1 MGRKSRE
8 KRERR
13 EHGEGPVG
21 GVAHGRSR
29 ASLLALVEA
38 ASVSPNACQYLPSL
52 AVVFEAIATR
62 RIRVGDEPA
71 DPSLLQPLIQAAHD
85 ECPSVGSEEDFLP
98 HDPRFDVRVE
108 WAGEMFRMVAG
119 TLERPTSD
127 IETLRRVAR
136 IIDPVLHEH
145 TDYGLTDIVE
155 LMLRRVDAVA
165 CGLAATWP
173 VDLDQELRS
182 SPQLQ
187 DDELA
192 AVAALP
198 SLGDQIAQC
207 SSPERA
213 RAALEAHSV
222 PAKSLRRDEMSMI
235 ATFGSTIAIRHGQE
249 GFTPLPTGL
258 IVEAFNALA
267 GELAATALAL
277 DTSLE
282 YKWLT
287 AAWRFVGGLLAAA
300 GLDVIGPLHDERY
313 PYLHSVIRYSDSQYL
328 AVSIAAGLDHRALQE
343 TIGTAATHLETVR
356 VGSILMAAD
365 GPVSIPASAK
375 LCRLLIV
382 APPQAATLQSPD
394 GARCAVITLQDLD
407 WIRRTIGRDE
417 IDLWYFARDRVRQP
431 RIGEVRAWDGIDLW
445 EAWRS
450 NGKSFYRGARAI
462 DVLQIEPHH
471 SLREWQKASEQRDI
485 EQALDA
491 LGMGRISTW
500 PLHSLDGDS
509 KLVGNAQ
516 KGALFQLVVCDTPIA
531 VALHPCSGSEP
542 FPHLAHDLGQCI
554 AYKLECVR
562 DRLVNLMRSS
572 ERRSLKIDFAF
583 EDDARQPAV
592 RVANLDD
599 STLTFGCSPDVVDL
613 LQTDSR
619 SVEAQFGLLLAE
631 AIARDT
637 SIEDFT
643 DAWRDAPAGIR
654 FDAFTVGP
662 RVQETPEAASLH
674 ESHRSARLVELGAHL
689 DETGIAPGTYSGHE
703 AKQIDTIVVVP
714 SLIAR
719 LHQELAQ
726 FDFSAVLGYGLTQL
740 EGTNCHRWWKITKTA
755 LWVPIIRSWALTRGF
770 ALHPG
775 ARNRYEIGTRGLSI
789 GPHSD
794 RSTTTAEFPAPTCVL
809 KGSDDDDVEDRR
821 HDPCCASDGGRSSGV
836 AVQAEI
842 PNHRRLRRSR
852 AGVVSAAVD
861 VSL

>member
-1 MGRKSRE
+1 M
-8 KRERR
+8 
-13 EHGEGPVG
+13 
-21 GVAHGRSR
+21 
-29 ASLLALVEA
+29 
-38 ASVSPNACQYLPSL
+38 
-52 AVVFEAIATR
+52 
-62 RIRVGDEPA
+62 GDEPA

-192 AVAALP
+192 AAAALP

-343 TIGTAATHLETVR
+343 TIRTAATHLETVR

-375 LCRLLIV
+375 LCQLLIV

-394 GARCAVITLQDLD
+394 GARCALITLQDLD

-431 RIGEVRAWDGIDLW
+431 RIGEVRSWDGIDLW

-674 ESHRSARLVELGAHL
+674 ESHRSARPRGTRRPVGA
-689 DETGIAPGTYSGHE
+689 GNSA
-703 AKQIDTIVVVP
+703 VVVDVP
-714 SLIAR
+714 RCGPMLSPRVPNLVPIPGITGSAHCALRSLEGPRDHRVAPPTR
-719 LHQELAQ
+719 CAAPASRPTRTHRRRPELA
-726 FDFSAVLGYGLTQL
+726 
-740 EGTNCHRWWKITKTA
+740 R
-755 LWVPIIRSWALTRGF
+755 
-770 ALHPG
+770 
-775 ARNRYEIGTRGLSI
+775 
-789 GPHSD
+789 SD
-794 RSTTTAEFPAPTCVL
+794 RGRARAAEPNRVAGHPRHAVALAPAPHRPALDPTTATAGPTVDLSGASPTRTASRSRESDLGIPPHPRRTRWARPPPRCIHGL
-809 KGSDDDDVEDRR
+809 ADPQQRRYRPRPHTLGS
-821 HDPCCASDGGRSSGV
+821 HLV
-836 AVQAEI
+836 AVVAV
-842 PNHRRLRRSR
+842 PGRRRLRLRHHRNR
-852 AGVVSAAVD
+852 AECRCRPAANRQSPAPRQ
-861 VSL
+861 SLKVWIVAPMRLSWCA